1 MRSIKLQVM
10 KIHLLLF
17 FICCVL
23 TLQAQNGKFKVGIL
37 LNPNYSKAFYGQ
49 NGGVPDNVANKI
61 KAQEEGHFGFY
72 SNLFVQYAIRNR
84 WCLQFGLGYSQTA
97 LASAKQKYVA
107 ADPNDPLIPEYG
119 HFLYTQQDIQV
130 PMLLRFDLSERKHR
144 FYWIGGFTHQ
154 IRLKRNTIFERVY
167 RDGRHVT
174 TQSEDHSS
182 EYKAYNINGTFGL
195 GMDFKLSEKIHWFI
209 QPTFDCNLL
218 GTSKSADLNRFIYT
232 LGVSTG
238 VVFGK

>member
-1 MRSIKLQVM
+1 MRSIKLQIM
-10 KIHLLLF
+10 KIQLLLF

-23 TLQAQNGKFKVGIL
+23 GLQAQNGKFKVGIL
-37 LNPNYSKAFYGQ
+37 LNPNYSNAFYRQ
-49 NGGVPDNVANKI
+49 NGSVPGDVADKI
-61 KAQEEGHFGFY
+61 KAQEEGHFGVY
-72 SNLFVQYAIRNR
+72 TNLFVQYALRNR
-84 WCLQFGLGYSQTA
+84 WRLQFGLGYSQTA

-119 HFLYTQQDIQV
+119 HFVYKQQDIQI
-130 PMLLRFDLSERKHR
+130 PMLLRFDLNKRKHQ

-154 IRLKRNTIFERVY
+154 IKLKRNTIFERVY
-167 RDGRHVT
+167 RDGRRVV
-174 TQSEDHSS
+174 TQSEDHST
-182 EYKAYNINGTFGL
+182 EYKAYNINATIGL
-195 GMDFKLSEKIHWFI
+195 GMDFKLFEKLRWFL

-238 VVFGK
+238 IVLGK